1 MEGESDDPEGSQ
13 SFDQHSAN
21 CELYGCCHGSLW
33 TNSILFLISE
43 VYNFLSTIFD
53 SLLSHPTVVIYFE
66 NDFFLIFFLYIFFLC
81 LMRQYLF
88 VSISF
93 LTDVYSTILLINFF
107 LNGPHLSKC

>member
-1 MEGESDDPEGSQ
+1 MMEGESDDPEGSQ

-21 CELYGCCHGSLW
+21 CELYGVHGSLW

-53 SLLSHPTVVIYFE
+53 SLLLTLLLSSPLKMVFLSYFLPVYIY
-66 NDFFLIFFLYIFFLC
+66 ILC

-107 LNGPHLSKC
+107 

>member
-21 CELYGCCHGSLW
+21 CELYGVHGSLW

-53 SLLSHPTVVIYFE
+53 SLLSHPTVVIYFK
-66 NDFFLIFFLYIFFLC
+66 NDFFTFVPVYIFSLSDASIPIRFYFFLDRRVFEYIA
-81 LMRQYLF
+81 Y
-88 VSISF
+88 
-93 LTDVYSTILLINFF
+93 
-107 LNGPHLSKC
+107 